1 MRVFIKPT
9 AGDTNCRLNLSA
21 FPEDSGEMSFEVATD
36 NSTGTATVETIVVE
50 VIDQEVM

>member
-1 MRVFIKPT
+1 MRGFIKPP
-9 AGDTNCRLNLSA
+9 AGDTNRRAGVST
-21 FPEDSGEMSFEVATD
+21 FPEDFAKMSFEVAAD